1 MKSLFIVFCACEYTR
16 TMNSG
21 LWIIVIIPSIIAF
34 IFAIFVAVNMVIDVS
49 ARSHTIDSKI
59 VGHVVR
65 LKVVPHNS

>member
-1 MKSLFIVFCACEYTR
+1 
-16 TMNSG
+16 MNSG